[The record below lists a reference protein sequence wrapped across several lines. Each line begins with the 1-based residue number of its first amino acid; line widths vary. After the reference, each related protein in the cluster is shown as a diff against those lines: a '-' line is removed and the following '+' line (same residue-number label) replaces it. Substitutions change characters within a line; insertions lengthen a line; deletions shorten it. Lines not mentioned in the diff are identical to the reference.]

1 MEERGLQGERIT
13 SNDQPSRRFASGRIC
28 AHGGCRTRLSIY
40 NDGRYCALHE
50 PMTFLRTRG
59 KKIA

>member
-1 MEERGLQGERIT
+1 MDDRVGGERI
-13 SNDQPSRRFASGRIC
+13 SSDDRASRRFTSGRVC
-28 AHGGCRTRLSIY
+28 NEPGCGTRLSIY

-50 PMTFLRTRG
+50 PMVTPRMRG